1 MITQLTGTL
10 TEKDI
15 TRIVLDVHG
24 VGYELFI
31 PMSTYDKLP
40 HEGESLSIKTW
51 LYVREDAMVLYG
63 FATTSEKALY
73 TLLINTVSGVGP
85 KLALNVLSSMPVSVF
100 CDAVVQ
106 GNVKQLSQISGIGK
120 KSAERMVVELKDK
133 LADIAPQATLASA
146 AGEAAAGTAVKAIED
161 AVAGLTTLGFKADSA
176 RKCVSQLATEMD
188 DDISAE
194 ALIRKALTVM
204 NR

>member
-10 TEKDI
+10 IEKDI
-15 TRIVLDVHG
+15 TRIVIDVHG

-40 HEGESLSIKTW
+40 REGDSMSIRTW

-63 FATTSEKALY
+63 FASKSEKALF
-73 TLLINTVSGVGP
+73 TLLINTVSGIGP
-85 KLALNVLSSMPVSVF
+85 KLGLNVLSAMPVSVF

-120 KSAERMVVELKDK
+120 RSAERMVVELKDK
-133 LADIAPQATLASA
+133 LGDIAPQATLSGM
-146 AGEAAAGTAVKAIED
+146 AGETVAGTAVKAIED
-161 AVAGLTTLGFKADSA
+161 AVGGLTTLGFKADAA
-176 RKCVSQLATEMD
+176 RKCVSQLATELD
-188 DDISAE
+188 DDITAE
-194 ALIRKALTVM
+194 ALIRKALTVL